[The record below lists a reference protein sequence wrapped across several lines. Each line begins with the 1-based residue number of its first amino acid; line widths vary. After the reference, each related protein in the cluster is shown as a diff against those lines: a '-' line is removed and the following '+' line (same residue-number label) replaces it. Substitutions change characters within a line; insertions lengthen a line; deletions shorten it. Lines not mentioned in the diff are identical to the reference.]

1 MEVKDLLGK
10 YQYGMRALGS
20 IAGTYHTN
28 TLEGYEHWKKAG
40 IKFWETDVAISE
52 DDRYVMI
59 GHFLNAETM
68 HRMEVDN
75 LPKELTYDWYM
86 KQKLFQKSTKGL
98 TPLSLED
105 MISFSKQ
112 EKDAVYMLDMY
123 PFSLNDSYERTKH
136 FLNYLNNCIGDD
148 QKLYNRIIVE
158 AYNKEMI
165 KAIGEFQQVKYIQM
179 SISKFMENEGES
191 DIHKVID
198 YARKNKIN
206 VISYEWRYAKKHID
220 HLELLKDCGFVFIS
234 RSVTNL
240 FDTKKKQKYGVN
252 IALLDYYVRK
262 PSDFI
267 ALGRLFFSRIQQ
279 KHG

>member
-1 MEVKDLLGK
+1 MEVKNLLGK

-40 IKFWETDVAISE
+40 IKFWETDVAISS
-52 DDRYVMI
+52 DNKYVMI
-59 GHFLNAETM
+59 GHFLDAETM
-68 HRMEVDN
+68 HRMEIEN
-75 LPKELTYDWYM
+75 LPNDLTYDWYM
-86 KQKLFQKSTKGL
+86 HQKLFPKSTKGL

-105 MISFSKQ
+105 MIRFAKA
-112 EKDAVYMLDMY
+112 ETDAVYMLDMY
-123 PFSLNDSYERTKH
+123 PFSLEDSYNKTKH
-136 FLNYLNNCIGDD
+136 FLNYLDNCIGSE
-148 QKLYNRIIVE
+148 KSLYSRIIVE
-158 AYNKEMI
+158 AYNKGMI
-165 KAIGEFQQVKYIQM
+165 EAIGEFSQIKNIQM
-179 SISKFMENEGES
+179 SISKFMENEHVD
-191 DIHKVID
+191 DIYKVVQYVRD
-198 YARKNKIN
+198 NNIN

-220 HLELLKDCGFVFIS
+220 HLEVLKDCDLVFVS

-240 FDTKKKQKYGVN
+240 FDSAKKKKYGVN

-267 ALGRLFFSRIQQ
+267 ALGRLFFSRLQQ